1 MNILH
6 VISSPRPD
14 SYSVQLGNHIVEK
27 LQASY
32 PDSALQ
38 VRDLARHPFPHLEE
52 VHIQS
57 FNTPA
62 GQRTAGQQVAIQHSD
77 AVIDEVQA
85 ADILV
90 IGAPLYNLGIASTLK
105 AWIDHLV
112 RAGITFQYTATG
124 PQGLLKGKKVY
135 VALSSGGIYSE
146 GPLMAYDFASP
157 YLKTILGFIGIYDVT
172 IVRVEGTSIPGLQD
186 IALSKAMDSLTVL
199 DSLSV

>member
-14 SYSVQLGNHIVEK
+14 SYSVRLGNSIVEK
-27 LQASY
+27 LLVTY
-32 PDSALQ
+32 PDSKLQ
-38 VRDLARHPFPHLEE
+38 VRDLARYPFPHLEE

-62 GQRTAGQQVAIQHSD
+62 EHRTPNQQVALLHSD
-77 AVIDEVQA
+77 TVIGEVQT
-85 ADILV
+85 ADIIV

-112 RAGITFQYTATG
+112 RAGITFHYTATG
-124 PQGLLKGKKVY
+124 PEGLIMGKKVY

-146 GPLMAYDFASP
+146 GPMMSYDFAAP
-157 YLKTILGFIGIYDVT
+157 YLRTILGFIGLTDVT
-172 IVRVEGTSIPGLQD
+172 IVRVEGTAIPDLQAT
-186 IALSKAMDSLTVL
+186 ALAKAMDSV
-199 DSLSV
+199 SVF